1 MRSVDA
7 HFCEFVSKNPYG
19 GKPNEKQGPKACQ
32 EDQRA
37 RKVQRKKCKG
47 KESAVEYRFVAEYS
61 FLAEWL
67 WQMKINWAQDPFQIL
82 LYTDIYNKTQICH
95 RIQIYRII
103 QFSSR
108 MAPVDKDKLGPR
120 PF

>member
-67 WQMKINWAQDPFQIL
+67 WQMKINWAQDPFDPVNISWPTKAQIL
-82 LYTDIYNKTQICH
+82 LYK
-95 RIQIYRII
+95 R
-103 QFSSR
+103 
-108 MAPVDKDKLGPR
+108 
-120 PF
+120 

>member
-37 RKVQRKKCKG
+37 REVQRKKCKG

-103 QFSSR
+103 QFPGR
-108 MAPVDKDKLGPR
+108 MALANKDKLGLR